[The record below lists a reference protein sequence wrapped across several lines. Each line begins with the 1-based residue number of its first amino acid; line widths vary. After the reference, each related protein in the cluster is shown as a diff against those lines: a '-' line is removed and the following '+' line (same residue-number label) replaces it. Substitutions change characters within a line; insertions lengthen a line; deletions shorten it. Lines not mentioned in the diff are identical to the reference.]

1 MYNGSMENIEKIT
14 HTLQSLGLSDH
25 EAKIYL
31 AVLRR
36 GKANVTDI
44 AKESRINRTALYLY
58 LDNLLKQDLLQK
70 TFKGKRIYYIPKNPT
85 KLLTIL
91 ERRKKKTQKILPML
105 TQMYNSAS
113 EKPVVKFYEGKD
125 GMRSIY
131 REMTKTPQILWS
143 IFSADRYYAAFSQK
157 DGEEFL
163 NNIYESGGQL
173 RDLVENT
180 TEGKKY
186 VRANLTHKIGKS
198 KLLPKDFEFD
208 VDLMISG
215 NKIAMISLTNLVGVV
230 IENEEMAK
238 LQKNFLQFMWKKI

>member
-1 MYNGSMENIEKIT
+1 MENIEKIT
-14 HTLQSLGLSDH
+14 NTLQSLGLSDH

-44 AKESRINRTALYLY
+44 AKESQINRTALYLY
-58 LDNLLKQDLLQK
+58 LDNLLKQNLLQK
-70 TFKGKRIYYIPKNPT
+70 TFKGKRIYYIPKNPN

-91 ERRKKKTQKILPML
+91 ERRKKKAREILPML
-105 TQMYNSAS
+105 TQMYNTAS

-180 TEGKKY
+180 TEGKRY
-186 VRANLTHKIGKS
+186 VKENLTHKIGKS

-215 NKIAMISLTNLVGVV
+215 NKIAMISLTNLIGIV
-230 IENEEMAK
+230 IENKEMAR
-238 LQKNFLQFMWKKI
+238 LQKNFLQFMWRKI

>member
-1 MYNGSMENIEKIT
+1 MENIEKIT
-14 HTLQSLGLSDH
+14 NMLKSLGLTDH

-70 TFKGKRIYYIPKNPT
+70 TFKGKRIYYIPKNPN

-91 ERRKKKTQKILPML
+91 ERRKTKAQEILPML
-105 TQMYNSAS
+105 TQMYNTAS

-180 TEGKKY
+180 AEGRKY
-186 VRANLTHKIGKS
+186 VKENFTHKIGKS

-208 VDLMISG
+208 VDLMVSG
-215 NKIAMISLTNLVGVV
+215 NKISMISLTNLVGIV
-230 IENEEMAK
+230 IENKEMAK
-238 LQKNFLQFMWKKI
+238 LQKNFLQFMWRKI